1 VNSTSN
7 GAVRTGALIIMITIF
22 FLLFLPISKLFL
34 LLSNLLLLLLPTAAV
49 SDVEFTRL

>member
-1 VNSTSN
+1 MNSISN

-22 FLLFLPISKLFL
+22 FFLPISKLFL
-34 LLSNLLLLLLPTAAV
+34 LLSNLLLPAAAV